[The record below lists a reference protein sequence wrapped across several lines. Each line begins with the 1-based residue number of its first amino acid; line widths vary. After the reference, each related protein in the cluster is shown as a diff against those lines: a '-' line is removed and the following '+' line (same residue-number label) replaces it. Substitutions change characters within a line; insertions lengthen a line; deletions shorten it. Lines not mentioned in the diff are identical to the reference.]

1 MLCSMEDGKVFF
13 EKGNSHGVDWLHR
26 YAKDE
31 VGGALRGLFSIDR
44 ALSRWVLR
52 MRGVVH
58 GECSWCEFSCGCRA
72 ASVVRVVLD

>member
-1 MLCSMEDGKVFF
+1 MALTGCTA
-13 EKGNSHGVDWLHR
+13 

-58 GECSWCEFSCGCRA
+58 GVFPVRILLRVLSCPSGAGRLEIDGTYHYAWGWANESCP
-72 ASVVRVVLD
+72 